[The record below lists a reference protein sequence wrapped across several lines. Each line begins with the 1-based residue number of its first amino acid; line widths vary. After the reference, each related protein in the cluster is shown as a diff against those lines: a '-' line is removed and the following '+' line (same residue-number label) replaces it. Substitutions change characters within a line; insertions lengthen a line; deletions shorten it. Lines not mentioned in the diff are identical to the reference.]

1 MQLIKTTPCPRAAIR
16 RGHCQCQNTHNMLT
30 GPKTTGS
37 TRGPNPPANLA
48 DCERLSGN
56 FSVRT
61 HNARGRRSDTSRTAG
76 QAGRPG
82 RKAGSLPLC
91 GCVAGIFR
99 SKSCRV
105 IKSAYYIITSSV
117 AELGPRLCTQRERG
131 RQTNRQAKRLTNWQ
145 TDKLTDRRTYSP
157 SISSIDSRLVSTAFF
172 FCVFACWT
180 FGLGFITAK
189 VC

>member
-16 RGHCQCQNTHNMLT
+16 RGPLSVPKHTQYAHWAKNNWQHS
-30 GPKTTGS
+30 GPKSACELGRLRET
-37 TRGPNPPANLA
+37 
-48 DCERLSGN
+48 ERLSGN

-82 RKAGSLPLC
+82 RQAGSLPLC

-131 RQTNRQAKRLTNWQ
+131 RQTNRQAKRLTN
-145 TDKLTDRRTYSP
+145 
-157 SISSIDSRLVSTAFF
+157 
-172 FCVFACWT
+172 
-180 FGLGFITAK
+180 
-189 VC
+189 